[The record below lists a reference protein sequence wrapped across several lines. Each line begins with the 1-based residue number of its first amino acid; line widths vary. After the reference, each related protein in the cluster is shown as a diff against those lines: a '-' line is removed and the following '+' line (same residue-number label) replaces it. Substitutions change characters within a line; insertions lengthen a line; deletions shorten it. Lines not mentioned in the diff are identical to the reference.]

1 MNPYLHKIDIGFSES
16 NSTVEAIEREIFFPK
31 KQLFHLTTTVQ
42 DRDTGRSS
50 EQNEEF
56 ILLCISCLTIILQ
69 HVFCCAL
76 SI

>member
-1 MNPYLHKIDIGFSES
+1 MDEGMDRPTCQSDSDLVIGF
-16 NSTVEAIEREIFFPK
+16 THTL
-31 KQLFHLTTTVQ
+31 LFIKVVSVSSSTTVQ